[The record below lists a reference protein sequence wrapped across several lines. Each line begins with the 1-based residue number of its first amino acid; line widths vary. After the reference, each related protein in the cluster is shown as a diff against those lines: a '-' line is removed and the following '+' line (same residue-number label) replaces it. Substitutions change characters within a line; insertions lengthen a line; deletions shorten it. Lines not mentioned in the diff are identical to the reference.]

1 MDDELYMPCMRP
13 DLEYRE
19 LEDGVVIY
27 DTAAERVHT
36 LNITAAYIWN
46 CCDGAHEVS
55 AIAAGLHDC
64 IQIGPKQALNDVCR
78 TVNYFRDERLL
89 TS

>member
-1 MDDELYMPCMRP
+1 MRAG
-13 DLEYRE
+13 LEYRE

-27 DTAAERVHT
+27 DTAADKIHT

-46 CCDGAHEVS
+46 CCDGAHDVS
-55 AIAAGLHDC
+55 AIAAGLHDA
-64 IQIGPKQALNDVCR
+64 IQISPEQALDDVRR
-78 TVNYFRDERLL
+78 TVNYFRDEGLL